1 MAGIS
6 LLKKYPGLT
15 ALCALELVVFLIVS
29 YQIQVAPKVSML
41 EKMGLVLIGPVQ
53 NVSLNLFDSVSKVS
67 EDRRTVE
74 ALRSENEQLHQ
85 RLLVLEKT
93 QSALFEAEVENK
105 RFRRLLDLP
114 DRENWQKIHA
124 EIVGRSRRRND
135 AIVIIN
141 KGTNQ
146 GLRADLGVACP
157 QGVVGVIWEVSPAY
171 SKVMTMN
178 NPSSV
183 IAAQVQK
190 SRYQDCFISGLD
202 AAHGRLE
209 NFPNFEN
216 LAFNDLVQ
224 TSGLDGIF
232 PKGLHIGRVVKAEPS
247 TYMFQNVDVR
257 FSTDFNKLEEVTVLI
272 PEVSRSDD
280 ELE

>member
-15 ALCALELVVFLIVS
+15 TLFALELVVFLIVS
-29 YQIQVAPKVSML
+29 YQIQVAPKVSLL
-41 EKMGLVLIGPVQ
+41 EKMGLVVVGPIQ
-53 NVSLNLFDSVSKVS
+53 DVSLNLFSSVSKVS
-67 EDRRTVE
+67 EDRRTVD
-74 ALRSENEQLHQ
+74 ALRVENAQLRD
-85 RLLVLEKT
+85 RLLTFEQT
-93 QSALFEAEVENK
+93 QSALYEAEVENQ
-105 RFRRLLDLP
+105 RFRKLLDLP
-114 DRENWQKIHA
+114 DREHWQKVHA

-141 KGTNQ
+141 KGSNQ
-146 GLRADLGVACP
+146 GLRSDLGVACP
-157 QGVVGVIWEVSPAY
+157 QGVVGVIWEVSPSY

-216 LAFNDLVQ
+216 LAFNELVQ

-232 PKGLHIGRVVKAEPS
+232 PKGLHIGKVVKAEPS

-272 PEVSRSDD
+272 PEAARRDD